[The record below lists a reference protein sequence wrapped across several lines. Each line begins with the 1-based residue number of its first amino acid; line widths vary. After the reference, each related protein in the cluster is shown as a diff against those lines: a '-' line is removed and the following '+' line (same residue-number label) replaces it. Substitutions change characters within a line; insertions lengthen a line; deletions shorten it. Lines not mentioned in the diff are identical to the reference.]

1 MASNSSRPPEE
12 IVFHRYFQKLR
23 LDLRRRFRGNQDLED
38 PKMEPG
44 LSSLLANIQDVF
56 NKDLQQQNPNF
67 YFDYIESSEAN

>member
-1 MASNSSRPPEE
+1 
-12 IVFHRYFQKLR
+12 
-23 LDLRRRFRGNQDLED
+23 
-38 PKMEPG
+38 MEPG